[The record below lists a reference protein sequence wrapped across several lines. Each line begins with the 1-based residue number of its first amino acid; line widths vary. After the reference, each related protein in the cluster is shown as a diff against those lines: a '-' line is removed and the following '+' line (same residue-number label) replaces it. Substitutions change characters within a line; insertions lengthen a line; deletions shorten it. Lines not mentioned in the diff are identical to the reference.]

1 LRPEAALLHAAA
13 DAASYPLHCLLK
25 GRESQGQVTLF
36 KSVGIALQ
44 DLLAADKVLARGE
57 RLNLGT
63 ELEI

>member
-1 LRPEAALLHAAA
+1 M
-13 DAASYPLHCLLK
+13 
-25 GRESQGQVTLF
+25 F